1 MSELANNMLEA
12 AVNVV
17 NSSDE
22 YKEIYPQY
30 ADFDINSEDKVREVV
45 ESIYKTLFN
54 KTYDDDQQGI
64 DGWVENIKST
74 HNVGNV
80 VNSLINAAD
89 EYASMENAGELKD
102 DNIVKSVL
110 SYEYKLTIALKF
122 SQFIEK

>member
-30 ADFDINSEDKVREVV
+30 ANFDINNDNKIREVV
-45 ESIYKTLFN
+45 ESVYKTLFG
-54 KTYDDDQQGI
+54 KTYEDDPDGI
-64 DGWVENIKST
+64 DGWVESIKIT
-74 HNVGNV
+74 HNFGSV
-80 VNSLINAAD
+80 VSSLINAAD
-89 EYASMENAGELKD
+89 EYISMENTGELND

-110 SYEYKLTIALKF
+110 FLSAK
-122 SQFIEK
+122 